1 MQQQKLAPWG
11 VVIATDRPM
20 TVDDLLNLPDD
31 GHMYELVEGQLVRML
46 PSGGGASSLAL
57 RLGARIEAF
66 VEQHNLGAVTGADG
80 EFDLG
85 HGTALAPDVAFVRAE
100 RVPPPTSPIYE
111 KAWPLAPDLAVE
123 VASPNQHRPAMARKA
138 QHYLNAGTRLVWV
151 VWPKRKEVDVWRPG
165 DIKPSATLSVGDV
178 LDGLDILPGFTYP
191 LERLFPRE

>member
-1 MQQQKLAPWG
+1 M
-11 VVIATDRPM
+11 
-20 TVDDLLNLPDD
+20 
-31 GHMYELVEGQLVRML
+31 
-46 PSGGGASSLAL
+46 
-57 RLGARIEAF
+57 
-66 VEQHNLGAVTGADG
+66 TGADG

-123 VASPNQHRPAMARKA
+123 VASPNQYRPAMARKA
-138 QHYLNAGTRLVWV
+138 QRYLNAGTRLVWV

-165 DIKPSATLSVGDV
+165 DIKPSATLGVDDV

-191 LERLFPRE
+191 VERLFP

>member
-1 MQQQKLAPWG
+1 MQQQTVAPWG
-11 VVIATDRPM
+11 EVIATDRPM

-111 KAWPLAPDLAVE
+111 QAWPLAPGLAVE
-123 VASPNQHRPAMARKA
+123 VASPNQFRPAMARKA
-138 QHYLNAGTRLVWV
+138 QRYLNAVTRLVWV

-165 DIKPSATLSVGDV
+165 DSKPSATLGVDDA

-191 LERLFPRE
+191 VERLFP

>member
-1 MQQQKLAPWG
+1 MQQQTVAPWG
-11 VVIATDRPM
+11 EVIATDRPM

-46 PSGGGASSLAL
+46 PGGGGASTLAL

-85 HGTALAPDVAFVRAE
+85 HGTALAPDVAFVRGE

-111 KAWPLAPDLAVE
+111 QAWPLAPDLAVE
-123 VASPNQHRPAMARKA
+123 VASPNQYRPAMARKA
-138 QHYLNAGTRLVWV
+138 QRYLNAGTRLVWV

-165 DIKPSATLSVGDV
+165 DTQPSTTLGVDDA

-191 LERLFPRE
+191 VRRLFP

>member
-1 MQQQKLAPWG
+1 MQQQPVAPWG
-11 VVIATDRPM
+11 EVIATDRPM

-80 EFDLG
+80 AFDLG

-123 VASPNQHRPAMARKA
+123 VASPNQYRPAMARKA
-138 QHYLNAGTRLVWV
+138 QRYLNAGTRLVWV

-165 DIKPSATLSVGDV
+165 DIKPSATLGVDDV

-191 LERLFPRE
+191 VERLFP

>member
-1 MQQQKLAPWG
+1 MQQQPVAPWG
-11 VVIATDRPM
+11 EVIATDRPM

-138 QHYLNAGTRLVWV
+138 QRYLNAGTRLLWV

-165 DIKPSATLSVGDV
+165 DIKPSATLGVDDV

-191 LERLFPRE
+191 VERLFP

>member
-1 MQQQKLAPWG
+1 MQQQPVAPWG
-11 VVIATDRPM
+11 EVIATDRPM

-123 VASPNQHRPAMARKA
+123 VASPIQSRPAMARKA
-138 QHYLNAGTRLVWV
+138 QRYLNAGTRLVWV
-151 VWPKRKEVDVWRPG
+151 VWPKRKQVDVWRPG

-178 LDGLDILPGFTYP
+178 LDGLDVLPGFTYP
-191 LERLFPRE
+191 VERLFP

>member
-1 MQQQKLAPWG
+1 MQQQPVAPWG
-11 VVIATDRPM
+11 EVIATDRPM

-123 VASPNQHRPAMARKA
+123 VASPNQYRPAMARKA
-138 QHYLNAGTRLVWV
+138 QRYLNAGTRLVWV

-165 DIKPSATLSVGDV
+165 DSKPSATLGVGDV

-191 LERLFPRE
+191 VERLFP

>member
-1 MQQQKLAPWG
+1 MQQQPVAPWG
-11 VVIATDRPM
+11 EVIATDRPM

-46 PSGGGASSLAL
+46 PSGGGTSSLAL

-66 VEQHNLGAVTGADG
+66 VEQRNLGAVTGADG

-123 VASPNQHRPAMARKA
+123 VASPNQYRPAMARKA
-138 QHYLNAGTRLVWV
+138 QRYLNAGTRLVWV

-165 DIKPSATLSVGDV
+165 DIKPSATLGVDDV

-191 LERLFPRE
+191 VERLFP

>member
-1 MQQQKLAPWG
+1 MQQQPVAPWG
-11 VVIATDRPM
+11 EVIATDRPM

-123 VASPNQHRPAMARKA
+123 VASPNQYRPAMARKA
-138 QHYLNAGTRLVWV
+138 QRYLNAGTRLVWV

-165 DIKPSATLSVGDV
+165 DIKPSATLGVDDV

-191 LERLFPRE
+191 VERLFP

>member
-1 MQQQKLAPWG
+1 MQQQPVAPWG
-11 VVIATDRPM
+11 EVIATDRPM

-31 GHMYELVEGQLVRML
+31 GHMYELVEGHLVRML

-123 VASPNQHRPAMARKA
+123 VASPNQYRPAMARKA
-138 QHYLNAGTRLVWV
+138 QRYLNAGTRLVWV
-151 VWPKRKEVDVWRPG
+151 VWPKRKEVEVWRPG

-191 LERLFPRE
+191 VERLFP

>member
-1 MQQQKLAPWG
+1 MQQQPVAPWG
-11 VVIATDRPM
+11 EVIATDRPM

-85 HGTALAPDVAFVRAE
+85 HGTALAPDVAFVRAA

-111 KAWPLAPDLAVE
+111 KAWPLAPDLAAE
-123 VASPNQHRPAMARKA
+123 VASPNQYRPAMARKA
-138 QHYLNAGTRLVWV
+138 QRYLNAGTRLVWV

-165 DIKPSATLSVGDV
+165 DSKPSATLSVGDV

-191 LERLFPRE
+191 LERLFP

>member
-1 MQQQKLAPWG
+1 MQQQPVAPWG
-11 VVIATDRPM
+11 EVIATDRPM

-123 VASPNQHRPAMARKA
+123 VASPNQYRPAMARKA
-138 QHYLNAGTRLVWV
+138 QRYLNAGTRLVWV

-165 DIKPSATLSVGDV
+165 DSKPSATLSVGDV

-191 LERLFPRE
+191 LERLFP

>member
-1 MQQQKLAPWG
+1 MQQQPVAPWG
-11 VVIATDRPM
+11 EVIATDRPM

-46 PSGGGASSLAL
+46 PSGGGASTLAL
-57 RLGARIEAF
+57 RFGARIEAF

-123 VASPNQHRPAMARKA
+123 VASPNQYRPAMARKA
-138 QHYLNAGTRLVWV
+138 QRYLNAGTRLVWV

-165 DIKPSATLSVGDV
+165 DIKPSATLGVDDV

-191 LERLFPRE
+191 VERLFP

>member
-1 MQQQKLAPWG
+1 MQQQPVAPWG
-11 VVIATDRPM
+11 EVIATDRPM

-66 VEQHNLGAVTGADG
+66 VEQRNLGAVTGADG

-123 VASPNQHRPAMARKA
+123 VASPNQYRPAMARKA
-138 QHYLNAGTRLVWV
+138 QRYLNAGTRLVWV

-165 DIKPSATLSVGDV
+165 DIKPSATLGVDDV

-191 LERLFPRE
+191 VERLFP

>member
-1 MQQQKLAPWG
+1 MQQQPVAPWG
-11 VVIATDRPM
+11 EVIATDRPM

-123 VASPNQHRPAMARKA
+123 VASPNQYRPAMARKA
-138 QHYLNAGTRLVWV
+138 QRYLNAGTRLVWV
-151 VWPKRKEVDVWRPG
+151 VWPKRKEVDLWRPG
-165 DIKPSATLSVGDV
+165 DSKPSATLSVGDV

-191 LERLFPRE
+191 LERLFP

>member
-31 GHMYELVEGQLVRML
+31 GHMYELVEGQLVRMV

-165 DIKPSATLSVGDV
+165 DTKPSTTLGVDDA

-191 LERLFPRE
+191 VKRLFP

>member
-1 MQQQKLAPWG
+1 MQQQIVAPWG

-100 RVPPPTSPIYE
+100 RVPPPTSPIYG

-123 VASPNQHRPAMARKA
+123 VASPNQSRPAMARKA
-138 QHYLNAGTRLVWV
+138 QRYLNAGTRLVWV
-151 VWPKRKEVDVWRPG
+151 VWPKRKQVDVWRPG

-178 LDGLDILPGFTYP
+178 LDGLDVLPGFTYP
-191 LERLFPRE
+191 VERLFP

>member
-1 MQQQKLAPWG
+1 MQQQPVAPWG
-11 VVIATDRPM
+11 EVIATDRPM

-57 RLGARIEAF
+57 RLGGRIEAF

-123 VASPNQHRPAMARKA
+123 VASPNQYRPAMARKA
-138 QHYLNAGTRLVWV
+138 QRYLNAGTRLVWV

-165 DIKPSATLSVGDV
+165 DSKPSATLSVGDV

-191 LERLFPRE
+191 LERLFP